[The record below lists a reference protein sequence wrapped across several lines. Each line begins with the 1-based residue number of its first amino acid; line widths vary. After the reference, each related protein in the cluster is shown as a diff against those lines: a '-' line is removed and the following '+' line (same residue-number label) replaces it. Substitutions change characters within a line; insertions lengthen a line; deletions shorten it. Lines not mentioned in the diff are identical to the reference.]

1 MTPANAFETSVGH
14 FWGIWSTRDYMCAR
28 YELADTV
35 RRVGSLD
42 GVTEALDHMR
52 DMLRLCRGDN
62 MGVRDLIPP
71 MMLQLDLDQE
81 CYDFIKWYQTEGQRS
96 DYDWGNLDLPFL
108 NVRGANVLEGVQY
121 LDKKYGDVPHI
132 SALLLLKLKLLT
144 DVIALKLTRK
154 VIPSHLPPELW
165 EEVEMNVI
173 RSPISRRWAG
183 KSSKELTNVHQK
195 LQYQVLTLGKILRNL
210 NEYYVYSAWWQHE
223 GVLEIL
229 QSAKAIA
236 GKDSEDEI
244 DDMMDTSTFRNN
256 PGSERTKKEL
266 LDDVSRN
273 RLWGYL
279 D

>member
-1 MTPANAFETSVGH
+1 
-14 FWGIWSTRDYMCAR
+14 
-28 YELADTV
+28 
-35 RRVGSLD
+35 
-42 GVTEALDHMR
+42 
-52 DMLRLCRGDN
+52 

-210 NEYYVYSAWWQHE
+210 NEYYVY
-223 GVLEIL
+223 V
-229 QSAKAIA
+229 
-236 GKDSEDEI
+236 
-244 DDMMDTSTFRNN
+244 F
-256 PGSERTKKEL
+256 
-266 LDDVSRN
+266 LDAEE
-273 RLWGYL
+273 YL
-279 D
+279 PTPPE